1 MAAPSSSTVPLQKY
15 RRLRVV
21 TLLLLAVS
29 VFLGI
34 ALFAQSTEQGPE
46 ASGAP
51 AETSAPSAEQSGP
64 DEASYVRAD
73 PEDPMALGDP
83 DAPVVLSEW
92 TDMRCPFCAVFNR
105 DTLPAIVEE
114 YVDSGKVRIE
124 INDVA
129 YFGDESADAAIAA
142 RAAGNQ
148 GGYAEYLEV
157 LYAAAPEEGHPD
169 MPREKLIG
177 FAKTAGIADLAQ
189 FERDLDDP
197 ELRRAVEASTAQAQ
211 QLGVSGVP
219 FFVADG
225 QALSGAQ
232 PVEAFRE
239 FLDGVLADA
248 QK

>member
-1 MAAPSSSTVPLQKY
+1 M
-15 RRLRVV
+15 
-21 TLLLLAVS
+21 
-29 VFLGI
+29 
-34 ALFAQSTEQGPE
+34 
-46 ASGAP
+46 
-51 AETSAPSAEQSGP
+51 
-64 DEASYVRAD
+64 
-73 PEDPMALGDP
+73 
-83 DAPVVLSEW
+83 
-92 TDMRCPFCAVFNR
+92 
-105 DTLPAIVEE
+105 
-114 YVDSGKVRIE
+114 
-124 INDVA
+124 
-129 YFGDESADAAIAA
+129 
-142 RAAGNQ
+142 
-148 GGYAEYLEV
+148 

-239 FLDGVLADA
+239 FLDGALADA